1 MKHRIS
7 SLILALI
14 CFFTLCSSL
23 MAAVPRVNDLA
34 NLLGLDEIE
43 SLEQELNMLS
53 ETYQM
58 DIVIVTTNDTQGK
71 TAEAYAHDF
80 YDENGYGYGSNYD
93 GALFLIDMKNRKFHI
108 STTGLAA
115 RYLDDA
121 RIESLKQAVISPL
134 SNGNYYGACNA
145 FISNVE
151 KYFKSGIPANSPL
164 NFEGGKKPFTDEY
177 NNPLTVTDYLICAG
191 IALLA
196 GLLIAF
202 IVRSIVSY
210 MYKHPRHTVPATLP
224 ENSSVRYSEKQDH
237 FISTHTTKTKIQ
249 SSGSGG
255 GGGGGGGSSM
265 HRSSSGRSHGGG
277 GGSF

>member
-1 MKHRIS
+1 MKHKIIPLLL
-7 SLILALI
+7 SLL
-14 CFFTLCSSL
+14 CFLGLTTTLVAST
-23 MAAVPRVNDLA
+23 PRVNDLA
-34 NLLGLDEIE
+34 NLLSLDEIE
-43 SLEQELNMLS
+43 NLEQSLDLLT

-58 DIVIVTTNDTQGK
+58 DIVIVTTNDAQGK
-71 TAEAYAHDF
+71 TAEAYADDF
-80 YDENGYGYGSNYD
+80 YDEHGYGYGNNYD
-93 GALFLIDMKNRKFHI
+93 GALFLIDMQNRKFHI
-108 STTGLAA
+108 STSGLAA
-115 RYLDDA
+115 RYLSNA
-121 RIESLKQAVISPL
+121 RIVSLKQAVTSPL
-134 SNGNYYGACNA
+134 SIGDYYGACNT

-177 NNPLTVTDYLICAG
+177 NNPLEVTDYLICAG

-196 GLLIAF
+196 GLLVAF

-255 GGGGGGGSSM
+255 GGGGGSSM